1 MMIDIPA
8 LVVGLDLAGVF
19 VFGLSGGALAVR
31 HRLDVFGVLVLALA
45 ASLAG
50 GMIRDVLLGAT
61 PPAALRDGRYLLA
74 ALAAGAVVFVG
85 HRLLDRLG
93 KPVMVLDALG
103 LGLFAVTGCEKA
115 LAFGLEPVAAILL
128 GVLTAI
134 GGGAL
139 RDLLVAEIP
148 RVLREEI
155 YAVAA
160 LLGAVIVVVGERL
173 GFPDGP
179 VAIAG
184 VAAAFVLRVLS
195 VACGWSAP
203 RAPWS

>member
-8 LVVGLDLAGVF
+8 LVVGLDLVGVF

-103 LGLFAVTGCEKA
+103 LGLFAVTGCGKA

>member
-1 MMIDIPA
+1 MIDIPA
-8 LVVGLDLAGVF
+8 LVVGLDLIGVF

-31 HRLDVFGVLVLALA
+31 HRLDVFGVLVVAMA
-45 ASLAG
+45 AALAG

-61 PPAALRDGRYLLA
+61 PPAALRDGRYLLT
-74 ALAAGAVVFVG
+74 ALAAGGFVFLG

-103 LGLFAVTGCEKA
+103 LGLFAVTGCRKA
-115 LAFGLEPVAAILL
+115 LAFGLEPVAAIML

-148 RVLREEI
+148 RVLREEV

-160 LLGAVIVVVGERL
+160 LLGAAIVVAGDRL
-173 GFPDGP
+173 GFPDAA

-184 VAAAFVLRVLS
+184 VAAAFALRVLS
-195 VACGWSAP
+195 VARGWSAP